1 MSVEL
6 SDGVVSCKVGPCS
19 CSRVTSGRVSD
30 AGELT
35 QVLADIVA
43 KGGPEASRRIGETC
57 ISLLSVD
64 RAAITMMAG
73 PDRQEP
79 VWASDAVAA
88 RLDEL
93 QFGLGEG
100 PCVQAFS
107 ERRPV
112 LVPNLA
118 DVSDSR
124 WPTFATEAMATPVR
138 AVYVFPIQV
147 GAIAVGVLDL
157 YRDDPGMLD
166 TDVLGSALQVADA
179 ALWGLLDSRDDYSN
193 NLRADGP
200 DVLAGFPLRHAAVYQ
215 ATGMIMVQIDSTPGS
230 ALAALRAYAYA
241 HNRPIAQAADDVV
254 ARRLRFDEE
263 TS

>member
-1 MSVEL
+1 M
-6 SDGVVSCKVGPCS
+6 
-19 CSRVTSGRVSD
+19 SD
-30 AGELT
+30 AAQLT
-35 QVLADIVA
+35 QALADIVA
-43 KGGPEASRRIGETC
+43 KGGPGASRRIGETC
-57 ISLLSVD
+57 VALLSVD

-73 PDRQEP
+73 ADRQEP
-79 VWASDAVAA
+79 IWASDAVAA

-107 ERRPV
+107 ERHPV
-112 LVPNLA
+112 LVPDLA
-118 DVSDSR
+118 DVSDPR

-166 TDVLGSALQVADA
+166 KDALGGALQIADA
-179 ALWGLLDSRDDYSN
+179 ALWGLLDSRDDCSN
-193 NLRADGP
+193 ILRTDGL
-200 DVLAGFPLRHAAVYQ
+200 DALAGFPLRHAAVYQ
-215 ATGMIMVQIDSTPGS
+215 ATGMIMVQLDSTPES

-241 HNRPIAQAADDVV
+241 RNRPIAEVAVDVV